1 MAKKPVLA
9 ERPRRESLKN
19 QIGRLATFIAGCVPG
34 EPSRGEGAVDAAIR
48 LIRATLGPEL
58 KVGDVV
64 RLKSGGPEM
73 TVSSLPVLTPGY
85 VSVIWVAGFEKA
97 ISSGRVPV
105 AALVAVEK
113 KKDLVRVDRGFE
125 TRQP

>member
-1 MAKKPVLA
+1 MGKNTVRA

-34 EPSRGEGAVDAAIR
+34 EPSRSEGAVDAAIR
-48 LIRATLGPEL
+48 LIRAGLAPEL
-58 KVGDVV
+58 KPGDVV

-73 TVSSLPVLTPGY
+73 TVKDIPTLSPGY
-85 VSVIWVAGFEKA
+85 VDVVWVAGFEKG
-97 ISSGRVPV
+97 ISQGRLP
-105 AALVAVEK
+105 AMALSVVEK
-113 KKDLVRVDRGFE
+113 KHALVKVDRGFE